1 MLKKSTLEKIKRLL
15 VQQKHELQTKSYQQN
30 DIDID
35 GDETDEI
42 QANLII
48 NVNNQLSSRDK
59 EKLLQIENA
68 LKKIEG
74 NTYGLCEEC
83 GDAIAEKRL
92 EINPYFS
99 TCISCAEQKEIENK
113 QKRR

>member
-1 MLKKSTLEKIKRLL
+1 MLKKNIEKIKNNLL
-15 VQQKHELQTKSYQQN
+15 HQKDELQSKTYRQD

-35 GDETDEI
+35 GDEIDEI

-59 EKLLQIENA
+59 EKLKQIENA

-74 NTYGLCEEC
+74 NTFGVCEEC
-83 GDAIAEKRL
+83 GEMIAEKRL

-99 TCISCAEQKEIENK
+99 TCISCAELKEIEDK

>member
-1 MLKKSTLEKIKRLL
+1 MLKKNIEKIKKSLL
-15 VQQKHELQTKSYQQN
+15 RQKSELQTKSYQQN
-30 DIDID
+30 DVDID

-48 NVNNQLSSRDK
+48 TVNNQLSSRDR

-113 QKRR
+113 QRRR

>member
-1 MLKKSTLEKIKRLL
+1 MLKKSTLEKIKSSL
-15 VQQKHELQTKSYQQN
+15 VRQKSELQTKSYQQN

-74 NTYGLCEEC
+74 KTYGLCEEC
-83 GDAIAEKRL
+83 GDVIAEKRL

-113 QKRR
+113 QRRR

>member
-1 MLKKSTLEKIKRLL
+1 MLKKNIEKIKNTLL
-15 VQQKHELQTKSYQQN
+15 RQKSELQAKSYQQN
-30 DIDID
+30 EVDID

-59 EKLLQIENA
+59 EKLAQIESA

-74 NTYGLCEEC
+74 RTFGVCEEC

-99 TCISCAEQKEIENK
+99 TCISCAEQKEIENR

>member
-1 MLKKSTLEKIKRLL
+1 MLKKNTLEKIKNSLI
-15 VQQKHELQTKSYQQN
+15 QQQGQLQTKTYQLD

-42 QANLII
+42 QASLIM
-48 NVNNQLSSRDK
+48 NVNKQLSSRDK
-59 EKLLQIENA
+59 EKLVQIEQA
-68 LKKIEG
+68 LKKIESHTFG
-74 NTYGLCEEC
+74 ICEEC
-83 GDAIAEKRL
+83 EELIAEKRL

-99 TCISCAEQKEIENK
+99 TCISCAEKKEIENK